1 MEIHQ
6 NQPSTPQKS
15 SFFDTML
22 FKIFLIGFI
31 TILLLIPSALIQ
43 ELVVERQNRQA
54 EVVTEITDK
63 WSADQEIAGPVLVL
77 PYQQTATTIEDGK
90 TKTEQIKTNIYILPS
105 QLNVQSNVAPELLH
119 RGIYDAVVYNAKI
132 KIQGTFPE
140 LELKKSGINESNI
153 DWKNAR
159 MVFGLSDLKG
169 LKNNPSIQI
178 ADKQIEA
185 EPEFSGIKLFAK
197 NLSINPALEGLKRS
211 NIPFQFELDLR
222 GSTSLQ
228 FLHLGKNTDVKVQGN
243 WGNPSF
249 TGRYLPDTRT
259 VSQNNF
265 NAQWKL
271 PSYNRPYPQQ
281 WIEQDAILSNPT
293 NQPEKS
299 AVKEE
304 QNALFGVKFIPAVDQ
319 YQQSL
324 RTAKYSFL
332 VILLSFIA
340 LLFTEI
346 ILKKKIHIIQ
356 YILVGAAMTVY
367 YALLLAFS
375 EQIGFDWAY
384 CIASLA
390 TMLLISSFI
399 YLLFKNIKPAA
410 IFAAI
415 LGVFYVFIYTIV
427 QLQDLS
433 ILVGSI
439 GLFVIIAVI
448 MFLSAKM
455 DWFKN

>member
-6 NQPSTPQKS
+6 NQPTTPSKS

-43 ELVVERQNRQA
+43 ELVIERQNRQT
-54 EVVTEITDK
+54 EVIKEVTDK
-63 WSADQEIAGPVLVL
+63 WSTDQEIAGPVLVL
-77 PYQQTATTIEDGK
+77 PYQQTVTTTEDGK
-90 TKTEQIKTNIYILPS
+90 TKAEQIKTNIYILPA
-105 QLNVQSNVAPELLH
+105 QLNVLSDVSPELLH

-132 KIQGTFPE
+132 KIQGNFPE
-140 LELKKSGINESNI
+140 LELKKSGINTANI

-169 LKNNPSIQI
+169 LKNNPTIQI
-178 ADKQIEA
+178 LDKRLEA

-197 NLSINPALEGLKRS
+197 NLSINPELENLKLS
-211 NIPFQFELDLR
+211 QIPFQFELDLR

-228 FLHLGKNTDVKVQGN
+228 FLHLGKNTHVQVKGN

-249 TGRYLPDTRT
+249 TGRYLPDSRAVTN
-259 VSQNNF
+259 SEF

-271 PSYNRPYPQQ
+271 PAYNRPYPQQ
-281 WIEQDAILSNPT
+281 WIEQDAILSSLQKT
-293 NQPEKS
+293 EDKTT
-299 AVKEE
+299 VKED
-304 QNALFGVKFIPAVDQ
+304 QNAIFGVKFIPAVDQ
-319 YQQSL
+319 YQQTL

-346 ILKKKIHIIQ
+346 LLKKKIHIIQ

-384 CIASLA
+384 SIASIA
-390 TMLLISSFI
+390 TLLLISTFI

-415 LGVFYVFIYTIV
+415 LAVFYTFIYTIV

-448 MFLSAKM
+448 MYLSAKM